1 MRILLRLQCPA
12 SLSPD
17 ETRVRPFDGLPFQKV
32 ASDVT
37 GSKLMSGNVTS
48 TSDTERHG
56 STADKTI
63 STG

>member
-17 ETRVRPFDGLPFQKV
+17 ETRFRPFDGLPFQKV

-37 GSKLMSGNVTS
+37 GSKLMSGNATS
-48 TSDTERHG
+48 TSDTDRRQTKP
-56 STADKTI
+56 SA
-63 STG
+63 TG